1 MKKILIITERRAD
14 FSRFKPIIN
23 IIQKD
28 KNLDYQLVVTGI
40 HLLKKYG
47 YTMKE
52 IKEENFKIFSKF
64 KMFNSSYN
72 QLNDGGEM
80 VKAIGS
86 VFDCL
91 PSILKKAK
99 PDLILSGFDIAA
111 NFALTV
117 TGAHMNFPVA
127 HIQGGEVSGTIDESL
142 RHAMS
147 KFSNFHFTANKETK
161 QRLIKLGEIPK
172 HIFPVGCPSIDALYS
187 EKYINKRIIK
197 KKFKIDTN
205 SSFLLIIQHPVT
217 SEFENTS
224 FQMKQT
230 LEAVKK
236 SKMQHLIIFPNND
249 AGSKKILKLIEK
261 SKMNF
266 VSTLSL
272 SEYKTLLSSNMIL
285 VGNSSSG
292 IHEAA
297 SFKVPVV
304 NIGTRQQGRYKP
316 KNIISVDYDEDR
328 ILSAINYCKTSKF
341 KKKISNLENPYGDG
355 KSAQRIVKI
364 IKKLKLKNFNTQKQ
378 LTY

>member
-1 MKKILIITERRAD
+1 
-14 FSRFKPIIN
+14 
-23 IIQKD
+23 
-28 KNLDYQLVVTGI
+28 
-40 HLLKKYG
+40 
-47 YTMKE
+47 
-52 IKEENFKIFSKF
+52 
-64 KMFNSSYN
+64 
-72 QLNDGGEM
+72 
-80 VKAIGS
+80 
-86 VFDCL
+86 
-91 PSILKKAK
+91 
-99 PDLILSGFDIAA
+99 
-111 NFALTV
+111 
-117 TGAHMNFPVA
+117 
-127 HIQGGEVSGTIDESL
+127 
-142 RHAMS
+142 
-147 KFSNFHFTANKETK
+147 
-161 QRLIKLGEIPK
+161 
-172 HIFPVGCPSIDALYS
+172 
-187 EKYINKRIIK
+187 
-197 KKFKIDTN
+197 
-205 SSFLLIIQHPVT
+205 
-217 SEFENTS
+217 
-224 FQMKQT
+224 MKQT